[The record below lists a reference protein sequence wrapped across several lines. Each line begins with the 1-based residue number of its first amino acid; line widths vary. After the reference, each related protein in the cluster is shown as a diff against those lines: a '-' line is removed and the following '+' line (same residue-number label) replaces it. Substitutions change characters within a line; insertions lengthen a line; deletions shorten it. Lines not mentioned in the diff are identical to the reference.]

1 VKDQVKDV
9 ASEPLFSRSLEKQGI
24 SIWFETCGCVIKI
37 RVLEML
43 ELIAARKTWAR
54 PAHSG
59 ENGDEYIRIII
70 NKV

>member
-1 VKDQVKDV
+1 M
-9 ASEPLFSRSLEKQGI
+9 
-24 SIWFETCGCVIKI
+24 TKI

-59 ENGDEYIRIII
+59 ENGDKYIRIII